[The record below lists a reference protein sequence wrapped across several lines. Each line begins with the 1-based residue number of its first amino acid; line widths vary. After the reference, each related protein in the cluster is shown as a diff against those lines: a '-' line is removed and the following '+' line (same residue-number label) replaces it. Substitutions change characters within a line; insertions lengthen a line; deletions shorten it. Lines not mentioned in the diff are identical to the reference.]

1 MYKVIA
7 SMFTGLA
14 LSACGGGGSSGS
26 VVGSLAELNAAASQS
41 GSTASKALQNY
52 SSGDSVVA
60 MQGVLKTKN
69 SSGKELYVFAL
80 TKDKQT
86 IINTF
91 TGALTLTTSNY
102 TDFGGSDFYSYNGA
116 GTNADGQAVTSK
128 HVGFFSEGLDVGG
141 TYGVF
146 GNRGVF
152 LVTHGYTPGDLPSGT
167 HTYSR
172 GDTRIIYRGT
182 IEDSYNKSTLVAN
195 FSTKKG
201 SLIAETTNLFMS
213 ATDFTIN
220 TVTGEISGG
229 TAKVGNLSNSTDFV
243 DAQLIGAFAGPYGD
257 GVHGIIHQTAD
268 SQSTVPGVG
277 AFYAVNNRLF
287 E

>member
-1 MYKVIA
+1 MYKIIA

-26 VVGSLAELNAAASQS
+26 EVGSLAELNAAASQS

-86 IINTF
+86 IIDTF
-91 TGALTLTTSNY
+91 TGAIALTTSNY
-102 TDFGGSDFYSYNGA
+102 NDFGGSSFYSYNGA
-116 GTNADGQAVTSK
+116 GTNSDGEAISSK
-128 HVGFFSEGLDVGG
+128 HVGFFFDGTDVGG
-141 TYGVF
+141 TYAVIGGVE
-146 GNRGVF
+146 N
-152 LVTHGYTPGDLPSGT
+152 LMTHGYTPGDLPSGT

-182 IEDSYNKSTLVAN
+182 IEDSFNKSILVAN

-229 TAKVGNLSNSTDFV
+229 TAKVGSLSNSTDFV
-243 DAQLIGAFAGPYGD
+243 DAQLIGAFAGPVGD